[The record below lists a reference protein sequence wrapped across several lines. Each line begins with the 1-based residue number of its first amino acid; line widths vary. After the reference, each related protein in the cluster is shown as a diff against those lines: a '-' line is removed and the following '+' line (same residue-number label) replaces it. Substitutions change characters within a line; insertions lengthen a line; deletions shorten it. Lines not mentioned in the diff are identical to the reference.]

1 MRLRAGAGA
10 ELDRL
15 TAPLRAGPADR
26 PLRVLARTLVDGGL
40 AHPRPGAA
48 QVGDVTVVV
57 PVRDRT
63 VELARCLRGLG
74 RGVPVLVVDDGSR
87 DPQAVARVAAD
98 HGARVVHQPRN
109 TGPAGARNT
118 GVAAT
123 TTALLAFLDSD
134 CVVPE
139 DWLARLVGHF
149 DDPSVAAVAPRVRA
163 RAGTG
168 SLLSR
173 YAAARGPLDLGPHE
187 ARVRPGGRV
196 PYVPTAALV
205 VRREALLATST
216 TGEAF
221 DVALRFGE
229 DVDLVWRLHDA
240 GWTVRYDPRSAVGH
254 AEPDRW
260 WSWLRRR
267 HHYGT
272 SAAPLAE
279 RHPGRLTPL
288 VLPPWPTLALLLLA
302 AGRPLPALVSAAVP
316 VVRVHRVLRRTGLP
330 TGPCA
335 LTAAR
340 LGLTA
345 VTATLGG
352 LGGAGTVTTAP
363 LLVAALAGRRTRRAA
378 LVALVAPPL
387 LEHLVRRPA
396 LDPLRWTGVRLVD
409 DLAYASGV
417 WRGCWTAR
425 TLAPLRP
432 SRSRPR

>member
-1 MRLRAGAGA
+1 M
-10 ELDRL
+10 
-15 TAPLRAGPADR
+15 
-26 PLRVLARTLVDGGL
+26 
-40 AHPRPGAA
+40 
-48 QVGDVTVVV
+48 
-57 PVRDRT
+57 
-63 VELARCLRGLG
+63 
-74 RGVPVLVVDDGSR
+74 
-87 DPQAVARVAAD
+87 ARVAAD
-98 HGARVVHQPRN
+98 HGARVVRQPDN

-123 TTALLAFLDSD
+123 GTALVAFLDSD

-139 DWLARLVGHF
+139 GWLTRLVGHF
-149 DDPSVAAVAPRVRA
+149 DDPAVGAVAPRVRA
-163 RAGTG
+163 RSGAG
-168 SLLSR
+168 SLLAR

-205 VRREALLATST
+205 VRRAALVAASG

-221 DVALRFGE
+221 DPDLRFGE

-240 GWTVRYDPRSAVGH
+240 GWTVRYDPRSAVEH

-260 WSWLRRR
+260 WTWLRRR

-272 SAAPLAE
+272 SAAPLAR

-288 VLPPWPTLALLLLA
+288 VLPPWPAAALLLLA
-302 AGRPLPALVSAAVP
+302 ARRPLPALLSAAVP
-316 VVRVHRVLRRTGLP
+316 VLSLHRVLRRTGLAVA
-330 TGPCA
+330 PCA
-335 LTAAR
+335 VTAAR
-340 LGLTA
+340 LGLQAATS
-345 VTATLGG
+345 TLGG
-352 LGGAGTVTTAP
+352 VGGAGTVTTAP
-363 LLVAALAGRRTRRAA
+363 LLLAALATRRTRGAA

-387 LEHLVRRPA
+387 LEHLARRPA
-396 LDPLRWTGVRLVD
+396 LDPVRWTALRLVD

-417 WRGCWTAR
+417 WRGCWAAR